1 MCRERKTVE
10 RKAVGVWLL
19 CFEKVAAAASGQTRA
34 LKRDPRKVHW
44 YLHVLLVPEAA
55 RQKPTTKPAK

>member
-1 MCRERKTVE
+1 MVWRERKIVK

-19 CFEKVAAAASGQTRA
+19 CFEKVAVASGQTRA

-44 YLHVLLVPEAA
+44 YLHVLSMY
-55 RQKPTTKPAK
+55 T